1 MISSELALVL
11 NEEVEDVT
19 AKYISKDH
27 LDTLRHLVDK
37 WMHRLASSWTQWE
50 FYSFNG
56 GFFIA
61 PTTQEYFDI
70 SISGN
75 FFSQRVCRKTTGIIV
90 CLYALVE
97 LMYQTQSER
106 LLDLYESIIEF
117 SKRTTIADTVRYA
130 ID

>member
-1 MISSELALVL
+1 M
-11 NEEVEDVT
+11 
-19 AKYISKDH
+19 
-27 LDTLRHLVDK
+27 
-37 WMHRLASSWTQWE
+37 
-50 FYSFNG
+50 
-56 GFFIA
+56 A

-75 FFSQRVCRKTTGIIV
+75 FFSQRVCRQTTGVIV